1 MFGTILNS
9 WALFSGFGLIMI
21 AHALQGTLL
30 NINAVVYNF
39 SDFEI
44 GYAFTGYFIGYLF
57 SSIKCPQ
64 LIKNVGHIRVFA
76 AFASLGSIAILLHWV
91 ILHPIAWLLFRMIT
105 GFSFA
110 AIYIV
115 CESWLNDRADNQTRG
130 QLIGFYMI
138 VLYFSNSAG
147 VMLVNLG
154 TTTEAHL
161 YILTSLLISVAL
173 IPILLTKK
181 PAPDFTTPKFLSLK
195 ELYRK
200 SPMAFIGS
208 FAIGMVYSALFGLIA
223 VFGAKIGLSIFQI
236 SILVFVNTFIGA
248 AFQYPVGKISDKY
261 DRRTIMFALNLI
273 AIASL
278 VLAFLF
284 GSISFYI
291 LLVFIG
297 IHSAVSP
304 PYYAVAIS
312 HMYDFLERDEIV
324 SASSTFSLVHALVMV
339 SGPMLASGFM
349 AFFGPY
355 GWFVYMIVVY
365 ALVAPYNF
373 ARIRVGRTSDIYEEN
388 TPSMV
393 VPRTASPLG
402 MQLATEQVI
411 NKIEEEEDN
420 SNER

>member
-173 IPILLTKK
+173 VPILLTKK
-181 PAPDFTTPKFLSLK
+181 PAPEFTTPKFLSLK
-195 ELYRK
+195 DLYTK
-200 SPMAFIGS
+200 SPMAFVGS

-223 VFGAKIGLSIFQI
+223 VFGAKIGLSVFQI
-236 SILVFVNTFIGA
+236 SILVFVNTIVGA
-248 AFQYPVGKISDKY
+248 VCQYPIGKISDKF
-261 DRRTIMFALNLI
+261 DRRSILLVLNLI
-273 AIASL
+273 AIISL
-278 VLAFLF
+278 VLAFFL

-291 LLVFIG
+291 LLLFVG
-297 IHSAVSP
+297 IHSGVSL
-304 PYYAVAIS
+304 PYYAVVIS
-312 HMYDFLERDEIV
+312 HMNDFLVREEIV
-324 SASSTFSLVHALVMV
+324 SGSSTLTLVNALGMV
-339 SGPMLASGFM
+339 TGPLLASIFM
-349 AFFGPY
+349 AYFGAY
-355 GWFVYMIVVY
+355 GWFVYMIVIY
-365 ALVAPYNF
+365 SLVAPYNY
-373 ARIRVGRTSDIYEEN
+373 ARMRVGRTSDIYQDN
-388 TPSMV
+388 TPSMI
-393 VPRTASPLG
+393 VPRTTSPLG
-402 MQLATEQVI
+402 MQLAMEQVI
-411 NKIEEEEDN
+411 NKIEEEE
-420 SNER
+420 STT